1 MIAGFYGAA
10 AMAFD
15 LDNDPSMN
23 GGFNGLIGFRIA
35 EWEAGAATLEFD
47 LAPRHL
53 NRSGVLHGGVL
64 ATMIDAACGYA
75 GCHCTVPGNVRL
87 AVTLSLTTSFLAAAA
102 PGTVRCVA
110 RKRGGGR
117 RVFAATA
124 EVYDSRD
131 TLVAIGEC
139 MYQYRKG
146 SEDPAG
152 VPPPPRDGA

>member
-1 MIAGFYGAA
+1 
-10 AMAFD
+10 MAFD
-15 LDNDPSMN
+15 TDNDRSMQ
-23 GGFNGLIGFRIA
+23 GGFNGLIGFRLTDWA
-35 EWEAGAATLEFD
+35 QDRSTLEFD

-53 NRSGVLHGGVL
+53 NRSGVLHGGVI

-87 AVTLSLTTSFLAAAA
+87 AVTLSLTTSYLAAAA

-124 EVYDSRD
+124 EVYDSKD
-131 TLVAIGEC
+131 TLIALGEC
-139 MYQYRKG
+139 MYQYRPG
-146 SEDPAG
+146 SEDPVG
-152 VPPPPRDGA
+152 VAPPPLRGE

>member
-1 MIAGFYGAA
+1 
-10 AMAFD
+10 MAFD
-15 LDNDPSMN
+15 TDNDRSMQ
-23 GGFNGLIGFRIA
+23 GGFNGLIGFRLTDWA
-35 EWEAGAATLEFD
+35 QDRSTLEFD

-53 NRSGVLHGGVL
+53 NRSGVLHGGVI

-87 AVTLSLTTSFLAAAA
+87 AVTLSLTTSYLAAAA

-124 EVYDSRD
+124 EVYDSKD
-131 TLVAIGEC
+131 TLIALGEC
-139 MYQYRKG
+139 MYQYRPG

-152 VPPPPRDGA
+152 VAPPSLTGE